1 MCTDFRAPK
10 RSKLALALFATGS
23 IGTAAVAQAQVQD
36 QAQAAPRADEEIVV
50 TGTRVRQT
58 TGMAEPTPVTV
69 MSMVELNELNP
80 GSTIAEQLDE
90 LPQFFATPTAQRGGN
105 AVSTTAGGSY
115 LNLRGMGLNRT
126 LVLLDGTRV
135 APADA
140 NGSVNVDN
148 FPAALME
155 RVDIVTGGASAAYG
169 ADAVAG
175 VVNFVLNREFEGF
188 KTKYSTGITQEED
201 GENYNVSVAGGFGFL
216 EDKLHLTASVD
227 VKSIEQIGPSR
238 DRFDESWWQDWGLVR
253 NPAYVSATATPGVP
267 QRITVPHVFGAQS
280 SPQGLIITSAAG
292 FAYRNWTFTDDGTD
306 IRPFQFGDYLSLGGV
321 TPANQTPVLNNQS
334 GGPEWD
340 YYDQSTTR
348 SAGRGAR
355 GNDVKQESVFVNLKY
370 DFNDRASLNFQAIGG
385 SSESVF
391 YNQPSNMTIPGG
403 LYAWTIFRENPYL
416 PARLA
421 TEMDRLGLA
430 SIQMT
435 PAGIIDGP
443 GRINIYDNRGD
454 ESIGELE
461 SYTIGFDFDLNDN
474 WTLSFDYQQGESTV
488 ETGILNVPRID
499 KFFLAVD
506 AVRDPTTQE
515 IRCNIAIRNPTE
527 AELAAFMAGPPQV
540 LLPSPLT
547 PFGVPASS
555 PIGPL
560 NPQECVP
567 FNPFG
572 LGNANQAAKDWIV
585 DAEKKQFRVLN
596 QDFAEVLATGVVSQG
611 WAGPLSLAA
620 GLTWRDEEFTQD
632 NFPPYGERGVLNVP
646 GLGIRGIPA
655 GFAGAGNRSL
665 HPFSAIGAGNG
676 ERSVW
681 EWFGELNMPIWQFE
695 SGRRVGSTFAYR
707 SSDYKLSGVQDS
719 WKIGFDADLM
729 STLRWRATKSQDIR
743 EPNFAEIFLTGTGGG
758 SVIDRFRN
766 NEQNNALTVLAMS
779 NPALGA
785 ETGDT
790 ITTGFVWQ
798 PDFANWIDGLQ
809 VSLDW
814 YDINLKN
821 AVTPYG
827 AQRIVDDCFASGLA
841 SVCDLIQRL
850 PPGAGQ
856 TYGPI
861 SRILNQNINADLAQT
876 RGVDLEFIWGF
887 EPDFVESNEGL
898 QIRGLLGRLHENSTT
913 TAAGLT
919 QDQAGS
925 QTRPVYSGIITSTYT
940 MGKWGLMLQGDYYD
954 ATMNNITWVDGV
966 DVDDNWIASQ
976 TTFSFATSYRSE
988 TSRGMGWGLSF
999 NITNLTDKEPSIVA
1013 NATGQS
1019 IVLGHDALGRRYQVS
1034 FNMDF

>member
-1 MCTDFRAPK
+1 MCTYYHAPK
-10 RSKLALALFATGS
+10 RSKLAVALFAAGS
-23 IGTAAVAQAQVQD
+23 SGFIGSAAVAQD
-36 QAQAAPRADEEIVV
+36 QIPRTAGVDEEIVV

-58 TGMAEPTPVTV
+58 TGMAAPTPVTV
-69 MSMVELNELNP
+69 MSMTELNELNP

-175 VVNFVLNREFEGF
+175 VVNFVLNREFEGI
-188 KTKYSTGITQEED
+188 KTKYSAGITDEQD
-201 GENYNVSVAGGFGFL
+201 GENYNFSFAGGHAFL
-216 EDKLHLTASVD
+216 DDKLHLTGSVD
-227 VKSIEQIGPSR
+227 LKSIEQIGPSR
-238 DRFDESWWQDWGLVR
+238 DRFDEGWWQDWGLVR
-253 NPAYVSATATPGVP
+253 NPAWVSATATPGVP
-267 QRITVPHVFGAQS
+267 QRITVPNVFGAQS
-280 SPQGLIITSAAG
+280 SPQGLIITSTPG

-306 IRPFQFGDYLSLGGV
+306 IRPFQFGDYLSLTGV
-321 TPANQTPVLNNQS
+321 TPGAGATNNQS
-334 GGPEWD
+334 GGPEYA
-340 YYDQSTTR
+340 YYDQSTSR
-348 SAGRGAR
+348 SSLRGAR
-355 GNDVKQESVFVNLKY
+355 GNDVKQESVFLNLKY
-370 DFNDRASLNFQAIGG
+370 DFTERASVNFQAISG

-391 YNQPSNMTIPGG
+391 YNQPSNMTIPGAQ
-403 LYAWTIFRENPYL
+403 YAWTIRRENPYL

-421 TEMDRLGLA
+421 AEMDRLA
-430 SIQMT
+430 MNTIQIT

-461 SYTIGFDFDLNDN
+461 SYTFGFDFDINDN
-474 WTLSFDYQQGESTV
+474 WTLGFDYQQGESTV

-506 AVRDPTTQE
+506 AVRHPTTQQ
-515 IRCNIAIRNPTE
+515 IVCQIAVVNPT
-527 AELAAFMAGPPQV
+527 PQQLYDAV
-540 LLPSPLT
+540 HPNGVPILLPSPLD
-547 PFGVPASS
+547 PFGVEADS

-585 DAEKKQFRVLN
+585 DPEKKQFRVLN
-596 QDFAEVLATGVVSQG
+596 QDFAELLATGIVSEG
-611 WAGPLSLAA
+611 WGAGALSLAA

-632 NFPPYGERGVLNVP
+632 NYPPYGERGVLNAP
-646 GLGIRGIPA
+646 SLGIRDIPL
-655 GFAGAGNRSL
+655 GFASAGNRSL

-681 EWFGELNMPIWQFE
+681 EWFSELNMPLWQFD
-695 SGRRVGSTFAYR
+695 SGQRVGSTFAFR
-707 SSDYKLSGVQDS
+707 SSDYKLSGRQDS
-719 WKIGFDADLM
+719 WKIGLDADLM
-729 STLRWRATKSQDIR
+729 PTLRWRATKSHDIR

-758 SVIDRFRN
+758 SVTDPFRN
-766 NEQNNALTVLAMS
+766 NETNNSLTVLATS

-809 VSLDW
+809 LSVDW
-814 YDINLKN
+814 YDIDLSN

-827 AQRIVDDCFASGLA
+827 AQRIVDDCYATGNPA
-841 SVCDLIQRL
+841 VCNLIQRSTPV
-850 PPGAGQ
+850 PPATVGQ
-856 TYGPI
+856 I
-861 SRILNQNINADLAQT
+861 SRILNQNINADRAQT
-876 RGVDLEFIWGF
+876 RGVDLEFVWAF
-887 EPDFVESNEGL
+887 EPDFVQSDEGL
-898 QIRGLLGRLHENSTT
+898 QIRGILGRLHENSTT
-913 TAAGLT
+913 TAAGT
-919 QDQAGS
+919 TTDQAGS
-925 QTRPVYSGIITSTYT
+925 QTRPVYSGIITSTYN
-940 MGKWGLMLQGDYYD
+940 MGKWGFSLQGDYYHQ
-954 ATMNNITWVDGV
+954 TMNNITWLEGR

-976 TTFSFATSYRSE
+976 TTFSFATSYRTE

-999 NITNLTDKEPSIVA
+999 NITNLTDAPPSIVA
-1013 NATGQS
+1013 NATGQT
-1019 IVLGHDALGRRYQVS
+1019 IVMGHDALGRRYQLS